1 MLFAVISPVWI
12 LIKKTIKGDEKNKEM
27 SDCQL
32 PLVSWWEH
40 DVYGVT
46 HFETWLTAIRNLVD
60 MMSNVRSN
68 MYRLLL
74 VFIEQHY
81 WITNSLCK
89 FCYNTYSVY
98 NAYTDVITGCLE
110 MYKITLC
117 CFTS

>member
-46 HFETWLTAIRNLVD
+46 NFETWLTAISNLVD
-60 MMSNVRSN
+60 IIIMSNVRSN
-68 MYRLLL
+68 MYTFSFYRTALLN
-74 VFIEQHY
+74 H
-81 WITNSLCK
+81 
-89 FCYNTYSVY
+89 
-98 NAYTDVITGCLE
+98 
-110 MYKITLC
+110 
-117 CFTS
+117 